1 MNLFY
6 TVDFFGGLLSMIVDA
21 YLFKCPEARIGK
33 VPSREDIVKIYDMS
47 SVNCPFQVNYIWV

>member
-6 TVDFFGGLLSMIVDA
+6 TVDFCRGMLSMIGDA

-33 VPSREDIVKIYDMS
+33 VPIREDIVKIYDMS
-47 SVNCPFQVNYIWV
+47 SVNCLFQVNYI